1 LKNELSAQKNQ
12 VLLRF
17 EQDADKIVS
26 ELDELLYHAD
36 KPNYRTT
43 AQQLQKLNGL
53 KWVDDDYTIMGAN
66 RITIMMYDE
75 SVVII
80 TQSILQERVFKDR
93 FNRQRFAEAKEL
105 FFGKYSQLQF
115 LKNIVKELTTE
126 QNQVQDWLE
135 TEIESILKAIHTLC
149 ETNECPLGDFH
160 SKLIKLHKLEELC
173 IIIIIICVIVAI
185 PVVKGI
191 IQPHSDFIFQN
202 F

>member
-43 AQQLQKLNGL
+43 AQQLQQLNGL

-80 TQSILQERVFKDR
+80 TQSILQLRKSI
-93 FNRQRFAEAKEL
+93 QRSF
-105 FFGKYSQLQF
+105 
-115 LKNIVKELTTE
+115 
-126 QNQVQDWLE
+126 
-135 TEIESILKAIHTLC
+135 
-149 ETNECPLGDFH
+149 
-160 SKLIKLHKLEELC
+160 
-173 IIIIIICVIVAI
+173 
-185 PVVKGI
+185 
-191 IQPHSDFIFQN
+191 
-202 F
+202 